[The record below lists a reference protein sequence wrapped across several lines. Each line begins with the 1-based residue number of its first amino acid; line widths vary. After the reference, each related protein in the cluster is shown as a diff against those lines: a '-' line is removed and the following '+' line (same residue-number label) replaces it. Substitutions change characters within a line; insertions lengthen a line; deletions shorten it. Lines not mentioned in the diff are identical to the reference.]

1 MPLTRKQLKFI
12 KEYPK
17 DNNGTQAAIRAG
29 YAKRSAQ
36 MQAARMLSKDII
48 KKELEKEILKQADS
62 ADLTIQD
69 VVKGLK
75 SIAQHGEQ
83 DGARVNA
90 WAFLGKWLGMHKDK
104 GDSQTTIVLN
114 APQIAKEKPGGK

>member
-1 MPLTRKQLKFI
+1 
-12 KEYPK
+12 
-17 DNNGTQAAIRAG
+17 
-29 YAKRSAQ
+29 